1 MNILAKLASVIV
13 GGTLVLSG
21 ASARAT
27 GTFEEHIVLWNSLQS
42 AGVTTLLNDPEWC
55 SNGSDGLYYSRDRV
69 LVVCQDNSSP
79 ISSKEVNWTSNDL
92 DTLRHEAH
100 HVLQDC
106 LEGRLGDSETKL
118 LFEEEGEFFNFI
130 NNRLTQEQVRNIVEA
145 YEEQGASDDVIIKE
159 IEAFAV
165 ASSTS
170 PAVIAD
176 GINSLCRL

>member
-21 ASARAT
+21 TSARAT
-27 GTFEEHIVLWNSLQS
+27 GAFEDHIVLWRSLQS

-55 SNGSDGLYYSRDRV
+55 SDGSDGLYFSRDRV
-69 LVVCQDNSSP
+69 LVVCQDNASSL
-79 ISSKEVNWTSNDL
+79 SSKEVNWTSNDL

-106 LEGRLGDSETKL
+106 LEGRLGDSESKL
-118 LFEEEGEFFNFI
+118 LFDEEGEFFKFI

-145 YEEQGASDDVIIKE
+145 YERQGAPDDVIIKE

-165 ASSTS
+165 ASST
-170 PAVIAD
+170 PPTVIAD
-176 GINSLCRL
+176 GINTLCGV